1 MVSLYKI
8 VYIRTLKYQKI
19 NYLKKFKVKN
29 KCLHYFIKKMES
41 KIKKDKQTDN
51 TDDNQVWRN
60 TDLIKAVSGILS
72 EIISENKKDPE
83 ILKSKIFYLILI

>member
-1 MVSLYKI
+1 
-8 VYIRTLKYQKI
+8 
-19 NYLKKFKVKN
+19 
-29 KCLHYFIKKMES
+29 MES
-41 KIKKDKQTDN
+41 KNKKDKQTDN